1 MLLTLFTI
9 AIITFGGTAL
19 STFFCG
25 KDEKLLVRLA
35 GGNVI
40 GSSIFGLIAFIG
52 ACLFNFGIGTVAIAL
67 IINCLPLMLLANKDL
82 RNSFKPNFSSVNYGN
97 LIYYT
102 TFFVLFYFFFD
113 RTMLETKD
121 GIFTGGSQNL
131 GDLPFHLG
139 TIFSFT
145 EGNNFPPENPS
156 FAGAKFT
163 YPFIADFIA
172 ACFVKLG
179 SSVREAMLWQN
190 ITLAFSL
197 LILLENFTVEFTN
210 NKLAG
215 KIAPL
220 LLFFSGGLGFLWFA
234 KDYWNDGRGFLE
246 FIWNLKVDY
255 TIRSEGFRFG
265 NSLTTLFMTQ
275 RSLLFG
281 MPITLIVLTYLW
293 KLFSEDSRESDINR
307 VEPQEKVLSF
317 TPYLLPLSV
326 GLLAG
331 TLPLIHLHSLI
342 VLFIVTAFLLM
353 FGKNKVR
360 EYMTFGVGVCLIAI
374 PELVFAMTG
383 TSNRTSE
390 FFGWHFGWDT
400 GKENVVVF
408 YLKSLGLFIPA
419 LIIAVSILFTKKN
432 SGETS
437 HHSPITIHHLLY
449 YLPFAA
455 CFIIANVFKLAP
467 WEWDNIK
474 VLIYWFVGSIPFVAL
489 ALAKLW
495 ERALPFKLLAAS
507 CLFCLTLAGMAD
519 VWRVLSKTI
528 NYQVFDKDAVAIA
541 EQIKAELPPK
551 ALILNAPTY
560 NSAIVLSG
568 RRSFMRYTGHLSSH
582 GIDFAPREND
592 VKSIYKGESV
602 SDILLRQDKIE
613 YVLISP
619 IELSESDANED
630 FFAKFPIV
638 CESGQYKLYKITDT
652 PK

>member
-1 MLLTLFTI
+1 MLPTLF
-9 AIITFGGTAL
+9 ALLIITFSGTVL
-19 STFFCG
+19 SSYFYE
-25 KDEKLLVRLA
+25 KDERLLVRLA
-35 GGNVI
+35 SGNVI
-40 GSSIFGLIAFIG
+40 GSAVFGLIAFAG
-52 ACLFNFGIGTVAIAL
+52 SCLFGLSIATVLIAL
-67 IINCLPLMLLANKDL
+67 IITCLPSILLANKDL
-82 RNSFKPNFSSVNYGN
+82 RSSFKFNTSSINYKN
-97 LIYYT
+97 LIYYAA
-102 TFFVLFYFFFD
+102 FFILFYFFFE
-113 RTMLETKD
+113 RVMLETKE

-163 YPFIADFIA
+163 YPFIADFIT

-179 SSVREAMLWQN
+179 VNVKDAMLVQN
-190 ITLAFSL
+190 TTLAFSL
-197 LILLENFTVEFTN
+197 LVLLEQFTYKFTN

-234 KDYWNDGRGFLE
+234 KDFWNDGRGFLE

-265 NSLTTLFMTQ
+265 NSLTTLFLTQ

-293 KLFSEDSRESDINR
+293 KLFSIEQLES
-307 VEPQEKVLSF
+307 EEKALPF
-317 TPYLLPLSV
+317 TFYLLPLRSKLLPLSV
-326 GLLAG
+326 GILAG

-342 VLFIVTAFLLM
+342 VLFIVSAFLFM
-353 FGKNKVR
+353 FSLNKWR
-360 EYMTFGVGVCLIAI
+360 EWVAFGVGVCLIAV
-374 PELVFAMTG
+374 PELVFAMSG

-390 FFGWHFGWDT
+390 FFGWHFGWDA
-400 GKENVVVF
+400 GKDNVIVF
-408 YLKSLGLFIPA
+408 YTKSLGIFIPT
-419 LIIAVSILFTKKN
+419 LILAFSILFTTKNEEKKKL
-432 SGETS
+432 S
-437 HHSPITIHHLLY
+437 LLPFTFY
-449 YLPFAA
+449 LKFYLPFAA
-455 CFIIANVFKLAP
+455 CFIIANIFKLAP

-489 ALAKLW
+489 AIARLW
-495 ERALPFKLLAAS
+495 EQKVIYKLLAVV
-507 CLFCLTLAGMAD
+507 CLICLISAGIID
-519 VWRVLSKTI
+519 VWRVLSRTI

-541 EQIKAELPPK
+541 EQIKAKVPPK

-582 GIDFAPREND
+582 GIDYAPREND
-592 VKSIYKGESV
+592 VKTIYKGEGI
-602 SDILLRQDKIE
+602 SDILLKQNKIE

-619 IELSESDANED
+619 IELSEMEANESY
-630 FFAKFPIV
+630 FEKFPV
-638 CESGQYKLYKITDT
+638 VAESGMYKLYKISN
-652 PK
+652 

>member
-1 MLLTLFTI
+1 MLSTLF
-9 AIITFGGTAL
+9 ALLIITFGGTVL
-19 STFFCG
+19 TSFFYD

-35 GGNVI
+35 SGNVV
-40 GSSIFGLIAFIG
+40 GSAIFGLVSFVI
-52 ACLFNFGIGTVAIAL
+52 ACLFNFCVSTIIIAL
-67 IINCLPLMLLANKDL
+67 IITILPCMLLLDKHL
-82 RNSFKPNFSSVNYGN
+82 RSSFKPNTSSTNYKN
-97 LIYYT
+97 IVYYT
-102 TFFVLFYFFFD
+102 AFFVMFYFFFD
-113 RTMLETKD
+113 RTMIETKD

-163 YPFIADFIA
+163 YPFIADFIT
-172 ACFVKLG
+172 ACFVKIG
-179 SSVREAMLWQN
+179 ANVKDAMLWQN
-190 ITLAFSL
+190 ILLAFSTL
-197 LILLENFTVEFTN
+197 VLLEHFTLKFTN

-234 KDYWNDGRGFLE
+234 KDYWNDGRSFFE

-281 MPITLIVLTYLW
+281 LPITLIVLTYLW
-293 KLFSEDSRESDINR
+293 EIFGTENGKWRMENE
-307 VEPQEKVLSF
+307 EPQTNIRNSQFLIRNFAIGV
-317 TPYLLPLSV
+317 
-326 GLLAG
+326 LAG

-342 VLFIVTAFLLM
+342 VLFIVSAFLFVFSISKWREWIA
-353 FGKNKVR
+353 FGI
-360 EYMTFGVGVCLIAI
+360 GVCVIAI
-374 PELVFAMTG
+374 PELIFAMSG

-390 FFGWHFGWDT
+390 FFGWHFGWDA
-400 GKENVVVF
+400 GKINIIVF
-408 YLKSLGLFIPA
+408 YIKSLGVFIPT
-419 LIIAVSILFTKKN
+419 LIIAFSILFTTKKDD
-432 SGETS
+432 SKI
-437 HHSPITIHHLLY
+437 HHSSFTNHHLLW

-455 CFIIANVFKLAP
+455 CFVIANAFKLAP

-489 ALAKLW
+489 FIATLW
-495 ERALPFKLLAAS
+495 EKKNVFKVIAAA
-507 CLFCLTLAGMAD
+507 CLICLISAGMAD
-519 VWRVLSKTI
+519 VWRVLSRTI

-541 EQIKAELPPK
+541 EQIKLNLPPK
-551 ALILNAPTY
+551 ALILNAATY
-560 NSAIVLSG
+560 NSAVVLSG
-568 RRSFMRYTGHLSSH
+568 RRSLMRYTGHLSSH
-582 GIDFAPREND
+582 GIDYLPREND

-602 SDILLRQDKIE
+602 SDLLLKQYKIE

-619 IELSESDANED
+619 IELSEMNANEA
-630 FFAKFPIV
+630 FFEKFPIV
-638 CESGQYKLYKITDT
+638 AESGQYKLYKIAN
-652 PK
+652 